1 MPGPAVQLDTKSNV
15 FSKAQD
21 IDWKATL
28 FTEAMLQQIRFPI
41 PTKTQHGP
49 LCTSNMIKKFCEKL
63 IDNLTTCLKSMEKVS
78 LMIS

>member
-1 MPGPAVQLDTKSNV
+1 MLGYGKEHVNV
-15 FSKAQD
+15 GY
-21 IDWKATL
+21 IGI
-28 FTEAMLQQIRFPI
+28 LQQIRFPI

-49 LCTSNMIKKFCEKL
+49 LYTSNMIKKFCEKL

>member
-1 MPGPAVQLDTKSNV
+1 MAGFN
-15 FSKAQD
+15 
-21 IDWKATL
+21 
-28 FTEAMLQQIRFPI
+28 LQQIRFPI